1 MDGGA
6 GQRGPGTPS
15 YPARMAEGATQG
27 ARWAPKNSRRDC
39 QCGLGIPHTFEAF
52 AAQSFRG
59 GRTTA
64 PMASGRFPMNVLGG
78 AGRPQSRPSR
88 RYRPL
93 WSGGHLDTPWTID
106 AALPPHFPGRA
117 QETLMLCG
125 FPLRLFRVLDGEQS
139 APPCGYLRDTD
150 GHPRMPEG
158 AAIVARTDPAPQGSI
173 VGSPL
178 LHVSRRSGRAVVVGA
193 FVRSVP

>member
-1 MDGGA
+1 MPASETPNGHPQDGRWGN
-6 GQRGPGTPS
+6 
-15 YPARMAEGATQG
+15 ARMAEGA
-27 ARWAPKNSRRDC
+27 ASAASEFPIHSRHLPRR
-39 QCGLGIPHTFEAF
+39 
-52 AAQSFRG
+52 SFRG

-78 AGRPQSRPSR
+78 AVRPQSRPSR

-106 AALPPHFPGRA
+106 AALPPRFAGRA
-117 QETLMLCG
+117 SETLMLCG
-125 FPLRLFRVLDGEQS
+125 FPFRLFRVLDGEQS

-158 AAIVARTDPAPQGSI
+158 AASVARTDPAPQGSI

-178 LHVSRRSGRAVVVGA
+178 LHMSRRSGGAVVVGA